1 MMRLLQIFLG
11 SFVKA
16 ARFYARPFRFLYVI
30 PMKVYRKA
38 MTFLKKCIR
47 AIIATPRKIIM
58 GPVVLYRRLAK
69 IRNWIFDKIEYLNA
83 ESKKWATVFKV
94 IMSPYSLLLKMGFSP
109 NMALSVLA
117 VGGIASGGA
126 VVNETLLAEKTF
138 ENRVAGEYFAPN
150 NVPTQVFTDERYNTL
165 LVTISSTPLDSLI
178 LSATS
183 LGTIYGG
190 SLPGSATTAIDI
202 GGTPANRL
210 TIADLTIERLRCKQ
224 LKIFETNINTLRV
237 TNNMADGISIG
248 VSAGSGLSNRPRS
261 VIMGNHGAAK
271 LEQSGGT
278 FDRFVVSVANGI
290 TDASIGELILSDTL
304 TRGGLCR
311 ISYADVGNLT
321 LDSNIIGSGSG
332 IGAKDFV
339 LESTTTSQHTTL
351 SQNLEMAI
359 AEPIVRTN

>member
-1 MMRLLQIFLG
+1 MMNIIKAFIG
-11 SFVKA
+11 SFIEA
-16 ARFYARPFRFLYVI
+16 LRFFAQPFKVFYII

-38 MTFLKKCIR
+38 MTFLKKCVR
-47 AIIATPRKIIM
+47 AIRATPRKVIM

-109 NMALSVLA
+109 NMALSLLA
-117 VGGIASGGA
+117 VGGVASTGA

-202 GGTPANRL
+202 GGTAANRL

-311 ISYADVGNLT
+311 ISYADIGNLT
-321 LDSNIIGSGSG
+321 LDSSIFGSGSG
-332 IGAKDFV
+332 IGSKDLV

>member
-1 MMRLLQIFLG
+1 MRILQILIN
-11 SFVKA
+11 SFMNTL
-16 ARFYARPFRFLYVI
+16 RFYVRPLRFLYVI
-30 PMKVYRKA
+30 PMKLYRKIVEL
-38 MTFLKKCIR
+38 LKKLVR
-47 AIIATPRKIIM
+47 AIRATPRKILM
-58 GPVVLYRRLAK
+58 SPVVLYRKLAK
-69 IRNWIFDKIEYLNA
+69 IRNWIFDKIEYLNT
-83 ESKKWATVFKV
+83 ESQKWATVFKV

-109 NMALSVLA
+109 NMAISLLA
-117 VGGIASGGA
+117 VGGVATTGVA
-126 VVNETLLAEKTF
+126 VDQTLLAEKTF
-138 ENRVAGEYFAPN
+138 ENRVPGEYFAPN

-190 SLPGSATTAIDI
+190 SLPGSATTSIDI
-202 GGTPANRL
+202 SGTAANRL
-210 TIADLTIERLRCKQ
+210 TIANLTIERLRCKQ

>member
-1 MMRLLQIFLG
+1 MNIINAFIG
-11 SFVKA
+11 SFVEALSFFAK
-16 ARFYARPFRFLYVI
+16 PFKFLYII

-38 MTFLKKCIR
+38 MTFLKKCVRAIR
-47 AIIATPRKIIM
+47 ATPHKILM
-58 GPVVLYRRLAK
+58 SPVVLYRKLAK
-69 IRNWIFDKIEYLNA
+69 IRNWLFDKIEYLNA

-94 IMSPYSLLLKMGFSP
+94 LMSPYSLLLKMGFTP
-109 NMALSVLA
+109 NMAISFLA
-117 VGGIASGGA
+117 IGGVASGGA
-126 VVNETLLAEKTF
+126 IVNETILAEKTF
-138 ENRVAGEYFAPN
+138 ENRVPGEYFAPN
-150 NVPTQVFTDERYNTL
+150 NVPSQTFTDERYNTL

-178 LSATS
+178 LSSTS

-190 SLPGSATTAIDI
+190 ALPGSATTAIDI
-202 GGTPANRL
+202 GGTAANRL

-224 LKIFETNINTLRV
+224 LKIFETNINTLKV

-261 VIMGNHGAAK
+261 VIMGNHGAAR

-278 FDRFVVSVANGI
+278 FDRFVVAVKNGELN
-290 TDASIGELILSDTL
+290 ASIGELILSDTL

-311 ISYADVGNLT
+311 ISYADIGNLT

-332 IGAKDFV
+332 IASKDMV

-351 SQNLEMAI
+351 SQNLEMAL

>member
-1 MMRLLQIFLG
+1 MRILQIFLG
-11 SFVKA
+11 SFVEA
-16 ARFYARPFRFLYVI
+16 LRFFAQPFKFLYEKITVI
-30 PMKVYRKA
+30 L
-38 MTFLKKCIR
+38 LKLLSVISATVR
-47 AIIATPRKIIM
+47 AIKATPHKVLM
-58 GPVVLYRRLAK
+58 SPVVLYRKLAK
-69 IRNWIFDKIEYLNA
+69 IRNWLFDKIEYLNA

-94 IMSPYSLLLKMGFSP
+94 LMSPYSLLLKMGFTP
-109 NMALSVLA
+109 NMAISFLA
-117 VGGIASGGA
+117 IGGVASGGA
-126 VVNETLLAEKTF
+126 IVNETILAEKTF

-150 NVPTQVFTDERYNTL
+150 NVPSQTFTDERYNTL

-178 LSATS
+178 LSSTS

-190 SLPGSATTAIDI
+190 ALPGSATTAIDI
-202 GGTPANRL
+202 GGTAANRL

-224 LKIFETNINTLRV
+224 LKIFETNINTLKV

-261 VIMGNHGAAK
+261 VIMGNHGAAR

-278 FDRFVVSVANGI
+278 FDRFVVAVKNGELN
-290 TDASIGELILSDTL
+290 ASIGELILSDTL

-311 ISYADVGNLT
+311 ISYADIGNLT

-332 IGAKDFV
+332 IASKDMV

-351 SQNLEMAI
+351 SQNLEMAL